1 MLSPV
6 KKIITAS
13 LIGSLAVS
21 SLSGCVVSN
30 DPAVN
35 AAATA
40 AVVSMIIYSIS
51 DGFYYDQ
58 NYNRMPRNY
67 SPPQHV
73 KVVKV
78 NNINDY
84 RKTNQKRGK
93 YYQESKNKKYEHVHK
108 PIAYPYEQNKYN
120 NSHYSH
126 EQQRNHKH
134 HY

>member
-1 MLSPV
+1 MLSPA

-13 LIGSLAVS
+13 LIGSLALS
-21 SLSGCVVSN
+21 NLSGCVVSN
-30 DPAVN
+30 DPNVN

-40 AVVSMIIYSIS
+40 AVVSLIIYSIS

-93 YYQESKNKKYEHVHK
+93 YYKESKYERKQHYYSQEHK
-108 PIAYPYEQNKYN
+108 QPYYSKEQRK
-120 NSHYSH
+120 
-126 EQQRNHKH
+126 HKH
-134 HY
+134 HHD